1 MAGGHLQ
8 HQSIGSAGSQ
18 ARIEE
23 ERDQH
28 SPAAPK
34 RSPRNAQ
41 IKSKN
46 AEASNDDVRLNSP
59 SVQGDYDE
67 DEDPKPLGN
76 SLPLKNR
83 NNSIS
88 QVHKNP
94 VKVLGDIRAKR
105 GSVNVAQ
112 QRAQP
117 YLLP

>member
-18 ARIEE
+18 ARVDE

-34 RSPRNAQ
+34 RSPRNIHQ
-41 IKSKN
+41 KSKN
-46 AEASNDDVRLNSP
+46 ADASNDEVQLNAP
-59 SVQGDYDE
+59 SAQGDYDE

-83 NNSIS
+83 HNSIS
-88 QVHKNP
+88 
-94 VKVLGDIRAKR
+94 
-105 GSVNVAQ
+105 
-112 QRAQP
+112 
-117 YLLP
+117 